1 MAGIRVSTSVKK
13 IDVND
18 NGDYIELNFSDS
30 TLQERFFGMFRSITN
45 RANEADKK
53 AEEIEKEFGDDKFSI
68 AEKQSVLYRQLN
80 EGIMNEIDD
89 MFGADTC
96 KHIFGDII
104 PSTEFFFDFF
114 GQLIPFFEEYNKER
128 DAKLSKYSAAR
139 TGNV

>member
-13 IDVND
+13 IEVND
-18 NGDYIELNFSDS
+18 NGDCIELNFSDS
-30 TLQERFFGMFRSITN
+30 TLQERFFCMLRGITT
-45 RANEADKK
+45 RANEAERK
-53 AEEIEKEFGDDKFSI
+53 AEEIEKELGDNKFSI

-80 EGIMNEIDD
+80 EGIMNEVDD

-96 KHIFGDII
+96 KHVFGDIV

-114 GQLIPFFEEYNKER
+114 GQLMPFFEEYSKER